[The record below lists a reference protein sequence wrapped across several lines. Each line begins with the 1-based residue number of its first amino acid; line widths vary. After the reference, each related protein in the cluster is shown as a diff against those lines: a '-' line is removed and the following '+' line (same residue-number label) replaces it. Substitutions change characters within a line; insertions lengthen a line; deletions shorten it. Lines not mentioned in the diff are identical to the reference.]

1 MRVPPPLIS
10 RRLPSGRGAT
20 EQPNVTGDGDAALS
34 PVFWAM
40 LALTGVAAGL
50 FGILMM
56 FILFSVQHL
65 AFGYHSGTLEAAVE
79 HTPGLRRIAVL
90 LVAGAVGGT
99 AWYLLRRYTKG
110 EKSELDDVV
119 WGSRAHLSFRRSL
132 GTSVLSELVI
142 GMGASIGRE
151 NAPKLMGGASAS
163 VLAGWAGLSPAQR
176 RLLMACG
183 GGAGLAAV
191 YNVPLAGAL
200 FTAEVMLGS
209 VTVPVVL
216 PALACSAIATAVAGC
231 TCRPATY
238 LDVPSYH
245 FTVPLL
251 AWALIAGP
259 LIGLIASG
267 YIRLIGW
274 VSHHQARNKAA
285 IIAPVLAF
293 GILGLTGLAY
303 PQLFGNGK
311 DMAHDAFLGRDGLV
325 LLLALFAL
333 KPLVTALCL
342 GSGASGGLF
351 TPTLSTGAM
360 LGGAAGIIWS
370 LAWPG
375 SPAGA
380 YALVGAAAMLGAAM
394 QAPLA
399 GLALTLELSHGGFS
413 LLIPM
418 IAATV
423 TATVIARKIDG
434 YSIYTARLRAG
445 PDLPGLAAVAG
456 EPAAEKQ
463 ATGGPEPA
471 AEKPATGRPGSLPLS
486 GPAARARR
494 STARRGRCAC
504 RTRRPGPGRRRWC
517 VPW

>member
-1 MRVPPPLIS
+1 MVWPAAVRRRWATPSLAQSAGASAPAPARPRVTGRVRVPPPLIS
-10 RRLPSGRGAT
+10 RRLPSGREAT

-34 PVFWAM
+34 PRFWAM

-50 FGILMM
+50 FGDLMM
-56 FILFSVQHL
+56 YLLFSVQHL
-65 AFGYHSGTLEAAVE
+65 AFGYHSGSLEAAVAQAS
-79 HTPGLRRIAVL
+79 GLRRVTVL
-90 LVAGAVGGT
+90 LIAGVIGGIG
-99 AWYLLRRYTKG
+99 WYLLRRYTKG

-216 PALACSAIATAVAGC
+216 PALACSAIATAVSWLYLPP
-231 TCRPATY
+231 RPTY

-245 FTVPLL
+245 LTGPLL
-251 AWALIAGP
+251 AWALVAGP
-259 LIGLIASG
+259 LIGLVASG
-267 YIRLIGW
+267 YVRLIGW
-274 VSHHQARNKAA
+274 VSHHQAKNKAA
-285 IIAPVLAF
+285 IIAPALAF
-293 GILGLTGLAY
+293 GVLGLLGLAY

-370 LAWPG
+370 LTWPG
-375 SPAGA
+375 TPAGG

-399 GLALTLELSHGGFS
+399 GVALTLELTRGGFA

-418 IAATV
+418 IVATV

-434 YSIYTARLRAG
+434 YSIYTARLCAD
-445 PDLPGLAAVAG
+445 PDVADLA
-456 EPAAEKQ
+456 
-463 ATGGPEPA
+463 
-471 AEKPATGRPGSLPLS
+471 R
-486 GPAARARR
+486 
-494 STARRGRCAC
+494 
-504 RTRRPGPGRRRWC
+504 
-517 VPW
+517 